1 MSTEIFLILALAIL
15 VLIFLVK
22 SLLVVQENQRVVVI
36 KLGRIERVLGPG
48 LCFVLPFVD
57 IPVLVDLDA
66 HVSNW
71 PALSSEEL
79 NKQLVLMVRQNP
91 NPKAYR

>member
-1 MSTEIFLILALAIL
+1 MSTEIFLILALTIL
-15 VLIFLVK
+15 VLVLLVK

-36 KLGRIERVLGPG
+36 KLGKIERVLGPG

-57 IPVLVDLDA
+57 IPVLVNLDA
-66 HVSNW
+66 HISNW
-71 PALSSEEL
+71 SVLSSEKL
-79 NKQLVLMVRQNP
+79 NEILISVVRQNP

>member
-1 MSTEIFLILALAIL
+1 MSTEIFLILALTIL
-15 VLIFLVK
+15 VLVLLVK

-57 IPVLVDLDA
+57 IPVLVNLDA
-66 HVSNW
+66 HISNW
-71 PALSSEEL
+71 PVLSSEKL
-79 NKQLVLMVRQNP
+79 NEILISTVRQNP
-91 NPKAYR
+91 NPKAYK

>member
-1 MSTEIFLILALAIL
+1 MSIEILLILAFIIL
-15 VLIFLVK
+15 VLVLLVK

-36 KLGRIERVLGPG
+36 KLGKIERVLGPG

-57 IPVLVDLDA
+57 IPVLVNLDA

-79 NKQLVLMVRQNP
+79 NVILISMVRQNP

>member
-1 MSTEIFLILALAIL
+1 MSTEIFLILALTIPVL
-15 VLIFLVK
+15 VLLVK

-36 KLGRIERVLGPG
+36 KLGQIERVLGPG

-57 IPVLVDLDA
+57 IPVLVNLDA
-66 HVSNW
+66 HIPNW

-79 NKQLVLMVRQNP
+79 NVILISMVRQNP